1 MRFTVGYCLY
11 PHGENNSI
19 ETRMRLI
26 FDDGLPATELNRHLV
41 MAQLNRDKPLGTT
54 VYQLCTYLE
63 HRLQPVSAEF
73 MTSIPFSTFFIRK
86 TLNCPA

>member
-26 FDDGLPATELNRHLV
+26 FDDGLPRLN
-41 MAQLNRDKPLGTT
+41 
-54 VYQLCTYLE
+54 
-63 HRLQPVSAEF
+63 
-73 MTSIPFSTFFIRK
+73 STGI
-86 TLNCPA
+86 L

>member
-26 FDDGLPATELNRHLV
+26 FDDGLPATCLL
-41 MAQLNRDKPLGTT
+41 
-54 VYQLCTYLE
+54 Y
-63 HRLQPVSAEF
+63 
-73 MTSIPFSTFFIRK
+73 TSD
-86 TLNCPA
+86 AADD

>member
-54 VYQLCTYLE
+54 VYQLCIYLNFV
-63 HRLQPVSAEF
+63 RGIILSMLLVIPPKLPPT
-73 MTSIPFSTFFIRK
+73 TSGT
-86 TLNCPA
+86 